1 MTEACIDLVRKSV
14 ADITD
19 KELDDILEQMRA
31 RQARLIQQGA
41 DPATASVQAG
51 MEVAETLQAAAA
63 IEKRNAA
70 INRRIR
76 LETIDYLR
84 TTWSED
90 MGEGV
95 LAVLYGSAKARF
107 GSRSSVNAAQS
118 ALLRRYLGGVTGE
131 LEAAG
136 LFDVLR
142 KGDLDR
148 EVFGAMRSIGDD
160 AALRQ
165 YPSQAVEIAKILDKW
180 QNVSRLDANRA
191 GAWIGKVDDYGVRQ
205 THSADRIYKA
215 GETAW
220 KADVLP
226 VLDLERMFPEGTPKD
241 LDGWLTETFKN
252 ITTGIRETTTGAK
265 DAAFK
270 GPGNLAKKLSQERVI
285 HFTTADAAFEYNQKY
300 GTGNLRETF
309 IEGMRQSADA
319 TGLMQVLGTNPES
332 NLREI
337 INAVRSGMR
346 DDVPA
351 LQKFD
356 RYQDRI
362 KNAYLE
368 VSGVTRRAV
377 SSRMAAIGQGARQWF
392 TMTTLGGAVLSAT
405 TDVPIRAS
413 LLRYQGQ
420 SYLGGLVDG
429 LIAPIKRLTA
439 GMDSGEKKAVLA
451 ASGYFNE
458 IALSNMATRFSP
470 DDQIPGVLH
479 RGVNL
484 FFKMN
489 LLAGW
494 TDSMRRATVES
505 MAHYWGSIA
514 GKSWGELSDRNRM
527 ALQRFRIGEQ
537 EWAVISQGVVEADG
551 RKFMTPQAVREMD
564 LDAFS
569 PLATDSI
576 RAAKEQGV
584 KSGKPE
590 TADRNVRKI
599 LEETRES
606 TADKLQQFYADDL
619 DSAVIQPDARTLAFM
634 RRGTQAGTVIGEVM
648 RLFWQFKSFGI
659 AVMQRAFLRELH
671 GYGPKAG
678 LSTTRG
684 LGLMLLGSLG
694 FGYMAMSLKDMVK
707 GKTPRPVDNPK
718 TWAAA
723 MVQGGGLGIY
733 GDFLF
738 GEASR
743 MGGGFLET
751 LGGPAVGKAA
761 EVKRLYDR
769 AVAGDDVAAEALRFG
784 INNVPGNNLFYTRM
798 AADYF
803 FLYELQESMNPGYL
817 RRMERR
823 AEQERGQQWW
833 LRPSETV
840 N

>member
-1 MTEACIDLVRKSV
+1 MTEACIDLVRKNV

-41 DPATASVQAG
+41 DPATASAQAG

-63 IEKRNAA
+63 IEKRSAA

-84 TTWSED
+84 TTWAED

-136 LFDVLR
+136 LLDVLR

-148 EVFGAMRSIGDD
+148 EVYGAMRSIGDD

-569 PLATDSI
+569 PLATDRI

-671 GYGPKAG
+671 GYGPNAG

-707 GKTPRPVDNPK
+707 GKTPRPVNNPK

>member
-1 MTEACIDLVRKSV
+1 MTEACIDLVRKNV

-41 DPATASVQAG
+41 DPATASARAG

-569 PLATDSI
+569 PLATDRI

-634 RRGTQAGTVIGEVM
+634 RRGTQSGTVIGEVM

-707 GKTPRPVDNPK
+707 GKTPRPVNNPK

>member
-1 MTEACIDLVRKSV
+1 MTEACIDLVRKNV

-41 DPATASVQAG
+41 DPATASARAG

-285 HFTTADAAFEYNQKY
+285 HFKTADAAFEYNQKY

-569 PLATDSI
+569 PLATDRI

-684 LGLMLLGSLG
+684 LGLILLGSLG

>member
-1 MTEACIDLVRKSV
+1 MTCIDLVRKNV

-41 DPATASVQAG
+41 DPATASAQAG

-84 TTWSED
+84 TTWADD

-285 HFTTADAAFEYNQKY
+285 HFKTADAAFEYNQKY

-309 IEGMRQSADA
+309 IEGMRQSAYA

-569 PLATDSI
+569 PLATDRI

-707 GKTPRPVDNPK
+707 GKTPRPVNNPK